1 VPPDA
6 MTIAPV
12 QHRKTVTLTPLDV
25 LDLSVVIV
33 NWNTRQVIDECL
45 ASVYAHLDDLRAEV
59 IVIDNASTDDS
70 VTHIRQ
76 HYPHVR
82 LICNAKNNGFA
93 GANNQGMA
101 VARGRYICL
110 LNPDTVVLDDVF
122 HRTIELADAHSTIG
136 VVGCQVWESRRA
148 IQRTC
153 FRYPSPLNTLMWVSG
168 FSAWFPTHDLFG
180 RAAYGRWTRQDMRDV
195 NVVSGMYMLVKREA
209 IDQVGLMDPDYFV
222 FAEEADWCHR
232 FTAAGWRCVFAPVG
246 RILHV
251 DGGSK
256 STQQASV
263 KMYVEMQKNILQFHA
278 RRRSRFDWLLCAVL
292 FAVSMPLRGVWW
304 STVSALVRGPMARH
318 KARQSWA
325 ATAFHWFRR
334 EPCW

>member
-1 VPPDA
+1 MSHETLTLTAAHD
-6 MTIAPV
+6 
-12 QHRKTVTLTPLDV
+12 RKTVALPPPKV
-25 LDLSVVIV
+25 LDLSIVIV
-33 NWNTRQVIDECL
+33 NWNTRQVLDDCL
-45 ASVYAHLDDLRAEV
+45 ASVFRHLNGFRAEV

-70 VTHIRQ
+70 VAFIRDR
-76 HYPHVR
+76 YPQVR
-82 LICNAKNNGFA
+82 LLCNTENNGFA

-101 VARGRYICL
+101 IARGRYFCL

-122 HRTIELADAHSTIG
+122 HRTIEYADAHDDVG
-136 VVGCQVWESRRA
+136 VVGCQVWETRRT

-168 FSAWFPTHDLFG
+168 FSAWFPMHNLFG
-180 RAAYGRWTRQDMRDV
+180 RAAYGRWSRQEVRDV

-209 IDQVGLMDPDYFV
+209 IEQVGLMDPDYFV

-263 KMYVEMQKNILQFHA
+263 KMYVEMQKNILLFHR
-278 RRRSRFDWLLCAVL
+278 RRRSRFDWIACACL
-292 FAVSMPLRGVWW
+292 FAVSMPLRAVWW
-304 STVSALVRGPMARH
+304 STVSSLIRGPMARH

-325 ATAFHWFRR
+325 ATAFHWLRR
-334 EPCW
+334 EPNW